1 MCVTDASWRPC
12 HRSAC
17 MASRP
22 RGPGSP
28 KGSVKPTS
36 KLLIA
41 CAAVAG
47 VTGCGGEEAAPGAS
61 QPTEVG
67 SGAVAAVAKAALSLH
82 GDMLAPADN
91 GVTTAEGAL
100 GNGHDPKVI
109 YLRYADGSETH
120 TANYDACTGTVPPF
134 SCSFAP
140 TLLECERQIQ
150 TYLDEW
156 YADFNVIFTLT
167 RPTSGKYY
175 TEVVSSGG
183 GAW

>member
-1 MCVTDASWRPC
+1 
-12 HRSAC
+12 

-22 RGPGSP
+22 RGPGST

-47 VTGCGGEEAAPGAS
+47 VAGCGGEESAPVTRPAIEG
-61 QPTEVG
+61 G

-100 GNGHDPKVI
+100 GSGNVKDPKVI

-134 SCSFAP
+134 TCNFGE
-140 TLLECERQIQ
+140 TLLDCERQIQ
-150 TYLDEW
+150 TYLDQW

-183 GAW
+183 GA

>member
-1 MCVTDASWRPC
+1 
-12 HRSAC
+12 

-28 KGSVKPTS
+28 RGSVKPTS

-47 VTGCGGEEAAPGAS
+47 VTGCGGEESAPGTSPAI
-61 QPTEVG
+61 EAG

-91 GVTTAEGAL
+91 GVTTTEGAL
-100 GNGHDPKVI
+100 GSGNVKDPKVI

-120 TANYDACTGTVPPF
+120 TANYDACTGTV
-134 SCSFAP
+134 
-140 TLLECERQIQ
+140 
-150 TYLDEW
+150 
-156 YADFNVIFTLT
+156 
-167 RPTSGKYY
+167 
-175 TEVVSSGG
+175 
-183 GAW
+183 